1 MWKAAAGAKL
11 EVLPA
16 PDDDWETDPDFI
28 NDVTEQEQRWGS
40 KTIHGS
46 GRTAGSIDMKKLRE
60 EVAASDAIQKKKQQE
75 EGPKAAFGYGGKFG
89 IEKDR
94 MDESAVGHDYV
105 AKLEKHVSQKDYSAG
120 FGGKFGV
127 QSDRIDKSAVSWE
140 HKEAPQKHASQ
151 TDYRTGFGGKFGV
164 QKDRQDK
171 SAVGWDH
178 VEKLHKHESQTDY
191 ARGFGGKFGIEK
203 GKQDKAA
210 VGWDH
215 IEKPQ
220 IHPSQ
225 KDYTV
230 GFGGKF
236 GVQVDRQDKSAVG
249 WDHVEQVAKHH
260 SQTDHSKGFGGKFGV
275 ESDRVDKSAHKFTD
289 SSEKVGTNYE
299 KQKPDIGVLKP
310 SNLREKFE
318 NLAKQSEQ
326 ESMKEVDPK
335 KGVSF
340 NKEQNKNQS
349 KSQNV
354 VSEKSEAK
362 KVSLSDED
370 VSSNISQSPKPQ
382 NCLHGFLKGKHGN
395 FKLFVGKQKYKK
407 NAKPPLNKKS
417 SDSDSEQLPIDK
429 NVKDKEK
436 GSSDSSSQGGKDT
449 MSKPVRKSTIP
460 TSASFLSEDTCTKV
474 EAECYMIC
482 KAPLEAVK
490 QKQEKN
496 KKDECKEASDESF
509 DPCDYELI
517 KLKPPLKLTEEK
529 TKIKEASED
538 SFEPCNYPMVKPRS
552 RLKNIK
558 EPEGCSEDSFDPCD
572 YILKKPRSRLK
583 KIKEEECSEFFD
595 YAIRKPK
602 LKQKKVKE
610 KKEDKEASD
619 DSHELY
625 DYQLIKLKPL
635 PKKIKEKKPNKELEG
650 TSSCYDEVMGKSK
663 PRGKIKKKCHDLS
676 EAFELLESNTNNKEL
691 LKCIGNIMVGIR
703 TDIHDLRCR
712 QLFTLQTLGTMKA
725 DMVRMKEMLNSNKW
739 FIDLIINEVQ
749 SKEEVSCPKEDLA
762 AESICAD
769 MKNVEITPSLAEQ
782 SEVEESN
789 MQMPKVRD
797 DVEEDTGYTAIA
809 LYDYQAAADDEISFD
824 PDDIITNID
833 MIDEGWWR
841 GCCNGQQGLFPANY
855 VILQ

>member
-395 FKLFVGKQKYKK
+395 FKLFVGKQK
-407 NAKPPLNKKS
+407 
-417 SDSDSEQLPIDK
+417 
-429 NVKDKEK
+429 
-436 GSSDSSSQGGKDT
+436 
-449 MSKPVRKSTIP
+449 
-460 TSASFLSEDTCTKV
+460 
-474 EAECYMIC
+474 
-482 KAPLEAVK
+482 
-490 QKQEKN
+490 
-496 KKDECKEASDESF
+496 KEASDESF